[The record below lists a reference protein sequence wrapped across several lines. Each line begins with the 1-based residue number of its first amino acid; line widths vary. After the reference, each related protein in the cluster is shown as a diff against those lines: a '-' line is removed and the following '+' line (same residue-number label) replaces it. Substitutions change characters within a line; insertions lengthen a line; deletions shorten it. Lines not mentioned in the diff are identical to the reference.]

1 VQTPVCKDAP
11 KARASRPL
19 QAMFSETELA
29 VFVLDKRNKPLVLR
43 SQKRARLR
51 LTRGRAAVHRY
62 DPFTIRLN
70 NRIGGEVR
78 PLLVEIDPGS
88 KTTGVAVASDV
99 DGNTPGKASNLIV
112 ACIPPNTEKDA
123 RPIEEFL
130 AGKPAIIARI
140 KAQARAPLKDVVAD
154 RYGFA
159 VPASP
164 VAAFGRTA
172 FHPRGP
178 ATLAS
183 GVF

>member
-1 VQTPVCKDAP
+1 
-11 KARASRPL
+11 
-19 QAMFSETELA
+19 MFSETELA
-29 VFVLDKRNKPLVLR
+29 VFVLDKRNKPLVPG

-51 LTRGRAAVHRY
+51 LTRGRAVVHRY

-78 PLLVEIDPGS
+78 PLLVKIDPGS

-99 DGNTPGKASNLIV
+99 NTPAQAKNLIA
-112 ACIPPNTEKDA
+112 ACIPCNTEKDA
-123 RPIEEFL
+123 RPIEAFL
-130 AGKPAIIARI
+130 AGKPAVIARI
-140 KAQARAPLKDVVAD
+140 KAQARAPLKDAVAG

-172 FHPRGP
+172 FHPRLP

-183 GVF
+183 GGF